1 MQINNFKEL
10 KISEV
15 HSPERN
21 VRIHPESQIREF
33 VKSLKQFGQTRLAV
47 IDENNEILIGNG
59 MYEALK
65 QAGYDTIWVYQRTDL
80 SENEKKKMMI
90 ADYKLYGLGIDNLDT
105 LNEFFEELHGD
116 LDIPGYSQEI
126 LESMVATASEITEQI
141 SNYGVLDE
149 DEVEQIKG
157 NKERKEQ
164 NIQKSEQAQQ
174 TTSITHPIGS
184 QNVENIAT
192 NVEKEA
198 ITEFVVCPK
207 CGEKIWL

>member
-90 ADYKLYGLGIDNLDT
+90 ADNKLYGLGIDNLDT

>member
-65 QAGYDTIWVYQRTDL
+65 KAGYETIWVYQRKDL

-90 ADYKLYGLGIDNLDT
+90 ADNKLYGLGIDNLDT
-105 LNEFFEELHGD
+105 LNEFFEELHDD
-116 LDIPGYSQEI
+116 LDIPGYSQEV

-141 SNYGVLDE
+141 SQYGILDE
-149 DEVEQIKG
+149 DEVELIKE

-164 NIQKSEQAQQ
+164 NIHKAEQ
-174 TTSITHPIGS
+174 S
-184 QNVENIAT
+184 QNTTPITQSIEPQKDENIVS
-192 NVEKEA
+192 NDGKEE
-198 ITEFVVCPK
+198 TTVFVVCPK

>member
-47 IDENNEILIGNG
+47 IDENNEILIENG

-65 QAGYDTIWVYQRTDL
+65 QAGYNTIWVYQRTDL

-90 ADYKLYGLGIDNLDT
+90 ADNKLYGLGIDNLDT

-174 TTSITHPIGS
+174 TTSITHSIGS

>member
-65 QAGYDTIWVYQRTDL
+65 QAGYNTIWVYQRTDL

-90 ADYKLYGLGIDNLDT
+90 ADNKLYGLGIDNLDT

-174 TTSITHPIGS
+174 TTSITHSIGS